1 MKQYHNG
8 QRKAMMYG
16 GNTRKP
22 MMYGGKAKKM
32 QMGGTAMSAPKQKQP
47 KTDVM
52 SQAAAPMP
60 ATSPMMPAQPM
71 TTSQQRTP
79 MAAGGKAFPDLT
91 GDGKVTRKDILKGR
105 GVKLMYGGKAKK
117 RGY

>member
-32 QMGGTAMSAPKQKQP
+32 QMGGSAMSAPKQKQP
-47 KTDVM
+47 KTNAM
-52 SQAAAPMP
+52 NQGMAPMP
-60 ATSPMMPAQPM
+60 TTAPMMPAQPM
-71 TTSQQRTP
+71 PTSQQRTP
-79 MAAGGKAFPDLT
+79 MAAGGKAFA
-91 GDGKVTRKDILKGR
+91 
-105 GVKLMYGGKAKK
+105 KLAPPYDKITYADKIAGAKK
-117 RGY
+117 GK

>member
-1 MKQYHNG
+1 MKQYNNG

-16 GNTRKP
+16 GMPRKP

-32 QMGGTAMSAPKQKQP
+32 QMGGTAPKKNNAMQQSA
-47 KTDVM
+47 M
-52 SQAAAPMP
+52 PMP
-60 ATSPMMPAQPM
+60 TTSPMMPAQPM
-71 TTSQQRTP
+71 PSAQERTP
-79 MAAGGKAFPDLT
+79 MAQGGKAFPDLT
-91 GDGKVTRKDILKGR
+91 GDGKVTQKDILKGR

>member
-1 MKQYHNG
+1 MKQYYNG

-32 QMGGTAMSAPKQKQP
+32 QMGGNTMSAPKQKQP
-47 KTDVM
+47 KPTAPMMPV
-52 SQAAAPMP
+52 APMP
-60 ATSPMMPAQPM
+60 TA
-71 TTSQQRTP
+71 QQRTP

-91 GDGKVTRKDILKGR
+91 GDGKVTRADILKGR
-105 GVKLMYGGKAKK
+105 GVKLMYGGKTKK
-117 RGY
+117 SGY

>member
-1 MKQYHNG
+1 MKHYNNG

-16 GNTRKP
+16 GMPRKP

-32 QMGGTAMSAPKQKQP
+32 QMGGTAPKKNNAMQQSA
-47 KTDVM
+47 M
-52 SQAAAPMP
+52 PMP
-60 ATSPMMPAQPM
+60 TTSPMMPAQPM
-71 TTSQQRTP
+71 PTAQQRTP
-79 MAAGGKAFPDLT
+79 MAEGGKTFPDLT

-117 RGY
+117 SGY